1 VQTVEHSEKPAK
13 NKPAPSK
20 QSAGKQGQDKEE
32 TNKVGRPA
40 AYSEELAERICEH
53 VANGGFVSQLQKKG
67 LPSHTTISRWLN
79 EKEEFSAMF
88 ARAREQRAETFAD
101 QIVEIA
107 DTEEDA
113 AKARVRVD
121 ARKFVASKLLPRTY
135 GDKQEVNINQTV
147 SIAHAEALMMLANRA
162 REAKQ
167 LESPIIE
174 LEARRFVDPLPSEED
189 Q

>member
-1 VQTVEHSEKPAK
+1 
-13 NKPAPSK
+13 
-20 QSAGKQGQDKEE
+20 
-32 TNKVGRPA
+32 
-40 AYSEELAERICEH
+40 
-53 VANGGFVSQLQKKG
+53 
-67 LPSHTTISRWLN
+67 
-79 EKEEFSAMF
+79 MF

-135 GDKQEVNINQTV
+135 GDKQEVNINQSV
-147 SIAHAEALMMLANRA
+147 SIAHAEALMLLANRA
-162 REAKQ
+162 REAK
-167 LESPIIE
+167 LIE
-174 LEARRFVDPLPSEED
+174 APTIEIKAQRFVDPLPDEQD

>member
-1 VQTVEHSEKPAK
+1 MIHASNSKELARVQIVS
-13 NKPAPSK
+13 
-20 QSAGKQGQDKEE
+20 KEE
-32 TNKVGRPA
+32 TQLKNKGGRPTLYNQQIA
-40 AYSEELAERICEH
+40 EEICEH
-53 VANGGFVSQLQKKG
+53 VATGGFVSQLQAKG
-67 LPSHTTISRWLN
+67 LPSHTTISKWLN
-79 EKEEFSAMF
+79 ENEEFSAMF

-107 DTEEDA
+107 DKEEDA
-113 AKARVRVD
+113 AKARNRID

-147 SIAHAEALMMLANRA
+147 SIAHAEALMTLANRA

-167 LESPIIE
+167 LQAPTIE
-174 LEARRFVDPLPSEED
+174 LEAQRFVDPIPDEQD

>member
-1 VQTVEHSEKPAK
+1 MQIVSEITTKPAK
-13 NKPAPSK
+13 NKASK
-20 QSAGKQGQDKEE
+20 ISAGKEE
-32 TNKVGRPA
+32 TKKNGRPP

-53 VANGGFVSQLQKKG
+53 VANGGFVSQLQKNG

-79 EKEEFSAMF
+79 EKDEFSAMF

-135 GDKQEVNINQTV
+135 GDKQEVTVNQTV
-147 SIAHAEALMMLANRA
+147 SIAHAEALMTLANRA
-162 REAKQ
+162 REAKL

-174 LEARRFVDPLPSEED
+174 LEAQRFVDPLPDESD

>member
-1 VQTVEHSEKPAK
+1 MSETTAKPAK
-13 NKPAPSK
+13 NK
-20 QSAGKQGQDKEE
+20 G
-32 TNKVGRPA
+32 GRPA
-40 AYSEELAERICEH
+40 SYSTELAEEICEH

-79 EKEEFSAMF
+79 ENEEFSAMF

-135 GDKQEVNINQTV
+135 GDKQEVTVNQTV
-147 SIAHAEALMMLANRA
+147 SLAHAEALIMLANKA
-162 REAKQ
+162 KEAKQ
-167 LESPIIE
+167 LESPIIDITPTD
-174 LEARRFVDPLPSEED
+174 LSQRFVDPLPDEQD

>member
-1 VQTVEHSEKPAK
+1 MQLVSETDKKPAK
-13 NKPAPSK
+13 NKSSPAKDASEK
-20 QSAGKQGQDKEE
+20 
-32 TNKVGRPA
+32 NKGGRPA
-40 AYSEELAERICEH
+40 SYSLELAEEICEH
-53 VANGGFVSQLQKKG
+53 VATGGFISQLQEKG

-79 EKEEFSAMF
+79 ENEEFSAMF

-101 QIVEIA
+101 QIVHIA

-147 SIAHAEALMMLANRA
+147 SIADAEALMTLAARA

-167 LESPIIE
+167 LESPIIDITPK
-174 LEARRFVDPLPSEED
+174 RFVDPLPLEED